1 MINHHCHHHH
11 CDDDD
16 QHCDHPHHHCDDHHH
31 QQDENQGGATWAAKL
46 PLSVAS
52 RVNCLLLLMRALH
65 TADTVLLLMC
75 VLYTSH
81 WTQCGRHSSQKCSAQ
96 TNCLLLS
103 FSG

>member
-65 TADTVLLLMC
+65 CA
-75 VLYTSH
+75 
-81 WTQCGRHSSQKCSAQ
+81 
-96 TNCLLLS
+96 S
-103 FSG
+103 FDVCT